1 MGERNAVVVIGA
13 AGMLGKDLVPI
24 FQQAFDDVQAL
35 DLPEIDIGDMASV
48 KRALDG
54 HSSPVILLN
63 LAAMTDVDGCETRI
77 EDAYR
82 INGQGPANL
91 AMFAAERGH
100 FLVQIS
106 TDYVFDGT
114 KNRPYRE
121 NDPRAPKSVYGKSKE
136 QGEERVRTIIPDRHC
151 IVRTSWL
158 YGPHGKNFVEAIL
171 AAASQRDVLEVVDDQ
186 RGRPTYT
193 RDLAEALREVCMR
206 RLTGAYHIANAG
218 EATWYDFAV
227 EITRRAGLSRVQ
239 VKPITTEKLGRP
251 APRPRYSV
259 LDTSLF
265 EAATGM
271 RLRPWQEALAEY
283 LENRLKGKS

>member
-13 AGMLGKDLVPI
+13 AGMLGKDLVPV
-24 FQQAFDDVQAL
+24 FQETFDSVEAL
-35 DLPEIDIGDMASV
+35 DLPGIDIGDMDSV
-48 KRALDG
+48 EAALERYA
-54 HSSPVILLN
+54 SPVLLLN

-77 EDAYR
+77 EEAYR

-91 AMFAAERGH
+91 ARFAAGRGH

-114 KNRPYRE
+114 KREPYRE
-121 NDPRAPKSVYGKSKE
+121 DDPPAAMSVYGKSKA
-136 QGEERVRTIIPDRHC
+136 QGEERVRATLPDRSC

-171 AAASQRDVLEVVDDQ
+171 AAASQRDVLEVVNDQ

-206 RLTGAYHIANAG
+206 RLTGVYHIANVG

-227 EITRRAGLSRVQ
+227 EITRRAGLSHVQ
-239 VKPITTEKLGRP
+239 VKPIATEKLGRP

-271 RLRPWQEALAEY
+271 RLRPWQEALADY